1 MALILAEG
9 GGPRRQGRRAAPW
22 GLEKSKPPQSHPKAT
37 SRLEQT
43 TPTLPNKQNLSP
55 QHRMD
60 TCAASAD
67 VTIATLE
74 AENAALKARLAK
86 RMNNNLE
93 RLKAFDKAHPEK
105 RAAYAKKYREEHRDE
120 INAKRREKRRAAA
133 EARGK
138 LTAVPIPPENPGV
151 E

>member
-1 MALILAEG
+1 MALILAGGEG
-9 GGPRRQGRRAAPW
+9 QGGRVGGPAP
-22 GLEKSKPPQSHPKAT
+22 GGVEKSKPPQSHLKT
-37 SRLEQT
+37 GQN

-55 QHRMD
+55 HHRMD
-60 TCAASAD
+60 TDAASAA

-74 AENAALKARLAK
+74 AENAALKARLEK
-86 RMNNNLE
+86 RMNNNLD

-138 LTAVPIPPENPGV
+138 PTAVPTPPENPGV